1 MGVYIPG
8 MEMPK
13 SCEKCP
19 FCIVNRHDRGDDSLC
34 RLINKEVFTFMRSLP
49 QDCPLVPVP
58 PHGRLIDK
66 DALLEDIDSNMI
78 VTPSKD
84 GSLVEVY
91 GAEKI
96 LAHIAYAPTVI
107 EAEDHIGDA
116 NEMVGDSE

>member
-1 MGVYIPG
+1 MSVLIKG

-58 PHGRLIDK
+58 PHGRLIDA
-66 DALLEDIDSNMI
+66 DALPRFGGRKGLIHSADVDN
-78 VTPSKD
+78 
-84 GSLVEVY
+84 
-91 GAEKI
+91 
-96 LAHIAYAPTVI
+96 APTII
-107 EAEDHIGDA
+107 EAEGG
-116 NEMVGDSE
+116 E